1 MVNLYQGDCLEEMG
15 KVADHSVD
23 MIFTDLPY
31 GTTHNVWDVPIPLDT
46 LWDQY
51 RRVLKPGGAV
61 LLFAQMPFGADLINS
76 NRRWYRYEWIWHKT
90 LPFGFLNA
98 NRMPLRTHENILVFY
113 EHLPTYH
120 PQKTPGSPYQ
130 KPYHAKQ
137 SARPTRNYGRFK
149 QIPTINRDGMRY
161 PRDVLTFSNGNHANK
176 IHPTEKPVDLL
187 EYMIRTYTDADD
199 TVLDSCMGSGSC
211 GVACQHLGRSFI
223 GIEKDMVY
231 FEAAKKRIEEA
242 AKQ

>member
-1 MVNLYQGDCLEEMG
+1 MIDLYQGDCLDEMS
-15 KVADHSVD
+15 KIPDHTVD

-31 GTTHNVWDVPIPLDT
+31 GTTKNAWDVPIPLDQ
-46 LWDQY
+46 LWAQY
-51 RRVLKPGGAV
+51 RRVLKLGGAV

-90 LPFGFLNA
+90 MPVGFLNA

-113 EHLPTYH
+113 EHLPPYH
-120 PQKTPGSPYQ
+120 PQKTPG
-130 KPYHAKQ
+130 KPYTAKR
-137 SARPTRNYGRFK
+137 SALATHNYGHFDRAL
-149 QIPTINRDGMRY
+149 TVNDGDRY
-161 PRDVLTFSNGNHANK
+161 PRDVVTFSNGGNAGK
-176 IHPTEKPVDLL
+176 IHPTEKPVGLL
-187 EYMIRTYTDADD
+187 EYMIRTYTDEGD

-223 GIEKDMVY
+223 GIEKDPGY
-231 FEAAKKRIEEA
+231 FEAARKRIVDA

>member
-1 MVNLYQGDCLEEMG
+1 MIDLYQGDCLDQMD
-15 KVADHSVD
+15 KVPDHTVD

-31 GTTHNVWDVPIPLDT
+31 GTTKNAWDVPIPLGV
-46 LWDQY
+46 LWEQY

-90 LPFGFLNA
+90 MPVGFLNA

-120 PQKTPGSPYQ
+120 PQMQSG
-130 KPYHAKQ
+130 KPYTAKR
-137 SARPTRNYGRFK
+137 SARATSNYGHFDRKLTVNDGDRF
-149 QIPTINRDGMRY
+149 
-161 PRDVLTFSNGNHANK
+161 PRDVLTFSNGNNASK

-187 EYMIRTYTDADD
+187 EYMIRTYTDAGDI
-199 TVLDSCMGSGSC
+199 VLDSCMGSGSS
-211 GVACQHLGRSFI
+211 GDSCQRHGRDII
-223 GIEKDMVY
+223 GIEKDPGY
-231 FEAAKKRIEEA
+231 FEAARKRIA
-242 AKQ
+242 DAVKQ